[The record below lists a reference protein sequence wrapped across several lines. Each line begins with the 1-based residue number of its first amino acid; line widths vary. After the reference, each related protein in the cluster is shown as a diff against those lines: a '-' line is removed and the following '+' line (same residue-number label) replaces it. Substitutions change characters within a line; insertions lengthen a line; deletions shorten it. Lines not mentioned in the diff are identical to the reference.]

1 MPLNNMLSFSEIKLG
16 SVVNLKNEPY
26 QVVFTQHIKV
36 ARGGA
41 VLKTKLKNLITGST
55 LEKTFSGSDKVEE
68 ANIQRKKANF
78 LYAQAEEYI
87 FMDNETFEQFQFDK
101 NSIED
106 LVKYLKE
113 GQEVDVL
120 IFNDNPVSFVLPT
133 KITLEVDMAPDGV
146 RGNSS
151 GAVTKT
157 VILETGLEVKTP
169 LFVKSKDKVIVNT
182 ETGEYVE
189 RV

>member
-1 MPLNNMLSFSEIKLG
+1 MLSISNIKLG
-16 SVVNLKNEPY
+16 SVIDIKNEPY

-41 VLKTKLKNLITGST
+41 VLKTKLKNLVNGST
-55 LEKTFSGSDKVEE
+55 LEKTFSGSDKIEE
-68 ANIQRKKANF
+68 ANIERRKANF
-78 LYAQAEEYI
+78 LYTQGQEYI
-87 FMDNETFEQFQFDK
+87 FMDNTTFEQFHFNEQD
-101 NSIED
+101 IED

-120 IFNDNPVSFVLPT
+120 IFNNNPVSFVLPT
-133 KITLEVDMAPDGV
+133 KITLEVDSAPDGV
-146 RGNSS
+146 KGNSS

-157 VILETGLEVKTP
+157 VILETGLEIKTP
-169 LFVKSKDKVIVNT
+169 LFVKAKDKIIINT